1 MLCRSLQKS
10 KWGGRMTAAKWCS
23 SNVNSK
29 VPSHAGAVVIG
40 VSYETYLLFR
50 LLWFNKCLY
59 FLHNRVVL
67 LEIQ

>member
-1 MLCRSLQKS
+1 
-10 KWGGRMTAAKWCS
+10 MTAAKWCS